1 MSKRLR
7 ELLVS
12 SGYLELARGS
22 HSLRRGGA
30 IASAAYGGNLAVVGA
45 MGYWRSDSVLGS
57 TWALRDAVEATTMA
71 LARRAGGELLQPQAG
86 PVSCTAR
93 R

>member
-45 MGYWRSDSVLGS
+45 LGHWRSDSVLGS
-57 TWALRDAVEATTMA
+57 T
-71 LARRAGGELLQPQAG
+71 GGELLQPQAG